1 MQLPGEMNV
10 QGLALLGGGP
20 EAGDEGAVLT
30 ARMFDT
36 DGDGRNDLFLIDADN
51 DGTVDGAIRALD
63 SDHDGVNDTF
73 VQYDEDGEI
82 QAIGRLDPAS
92 REFDVVPEDSEEFDD
107 LVSSLSLTEAAAPD
121 EALFT
126 TFDDPYFIE
135 YFGSTGEDVPG
146 AFEEGGVYADTSLTE
161 VDESDLGSLD
171 AGATI
176 DPGDNAPGQAD
187 AALQPDEPESAPLE
201 QFHEREL
208 GLVVKVSLNKLR
220 FFERRYLLLERLFL
234 RLIPDRFKP
243 GIVVQLETQLTGHF
257 PRRRLSG
264 A

>member
-20 EAGDEGAVLT
+20 EAGGEGAVLT

-36 DGDGRNDLFLIDADN
+36 DDDGQNDLFLVDADN

-73 VQYDEDGEI
+73 VQYDEDGEV
-82 QAIGRLDPAS
+82 QAVGRLDPAS
-92 REFDVVPEDSEEFDD
+92 REFEVVTEDSDAFDD
-107 LVSSLSLTEAAAPD
+107 LVASLGLAEAAAPD

-135 YFGSTGEDVPG
+135 YFGSAGEDVPDAPG
-146 AFEEGGVYADTSLTE
+146 DGGTYADTSLTE
-161 VDESDLGSLD
+161 VDETDLGSLD

-176 DPGDNAPGQAD
+176 EAGENAPGRPD
-187 AALQPDEPESAPLE
+187 AASGPDSPNPLPS
-201 QFHEREL
+201 R
-208 GLVVKVSLNKLR
+208 
-220 FFERRYLLLERLFL
+220 
-234 RLIPDRFKP
+234 
-243 GIVVQLETQLTGHF
+243 
-257 PRRRLSG
+257 
-264 A
+264 